1 MQVPQPPELI
11 HLIIPLILLPPP
23 NAESLNELGKVE
35 NADPTAIMSVQFDP
49 DGKTIVSGGYSG
61 TLKVW
66 DAAAAADKRRPAERP
81 AETSEVLEAIYPP
94 SPLLSASYPP
104 PSSPTSA

>member
-1 MQVPQPPELI
+1 MQVPQPARPSPSPNLSAPTLAAASLELK
-11 HLIIPLILLPPP
+11 
-23 NAESLNELGKVE
+23 AEKQSAHSDIVR
-35 NADPTAIMSVQFDP
+35 SVAFSP
-49 DGKTIVSGGYSG
+49 DGKTIVSGSDDK
-61 TLKVW
+61 TIKVW

>member
-1 MQVPQPPELI
+1 MEKQSA
-11 HLIIPLILLPPP
+11 HSDIIWSVGFSP
-23 NAESLNELGKVE
+23 N
-35 NADPTAIMSVQFDP
+35 
-49 DGKTIVSGGYSG
+49 GKTIVSGSG
-61 TLKVW
+61 DKTLKVW

>member
-1 MQVPQPPELI
+1 MARPSSQAHGTTRSKSGMQVPQPPELI

-66 DAAAAADKRRPAERP
+66 DAGAFWAKRNATL
-81 AETSEVLEAIYPP
+81 A
-94 SPLLSASYPP
+94 
-104 PSSPTSA
+104 

>member
-1 MQVPQPPELI
+1 MLAAASLELKAEKK
-11 HLIIPLILLPPP
+11 
-23 NAESLNELGKVE
+23 NAHG
-35 NADPTAIMSVQFDP
+35 ADQYGNTGVLSVGYSP
-49 DGKTIVSGGYSG
+49 DGAKVVSSGYDG

-66 DAAAAADKRRPAERP
+66 DAAAADKRRPAERP

>member
-61 TLKVW
+61 TIKVW
-66 DAAAAADKRRPAERP
+66 SAGRPAHTTR
-81 AETSEVLEAIYPP
+81 TTHM
-94 SPLLSASYPP
+94 PP
-104 PSSPTSA
+104 P